1 MKIIFHKDFLK
12 AYARLGKI
20 DRKAVDNT
28 IQIFQQNQNDSKL
41 NNHALKGKHGGV
53 RSLSVKFD
61 LRILF
66 IEQQNYSIV
75 IMLEVGTHSQL
86 YG

>member
-1 MKIIFHKDFLK
+1 MEIIFHKDFSK
-12 AYARLGKI
+12 AYAKLGKA
-20 DRKAVDNT
+20 DRKAVDDT
-28 IQIFQQNQNDSKL
+28 IHLFQKDKFDQKL
-41 NNHALKGKHGGV
+41 DNHSLKGKRDNI
-53 RSLSVKFD
+53 RSLDVKFD

-75 IMLEVGTHSQL
+75 VLIRVGTHSQL